1 MSLEKGAPHRKKFLI
16 GKFKLNHKH
25 TASERKETA
34 SLPPNVKLNREDSMH
49 IRVPNNQKF
58 PWSKKDH
65 SNSNSGD
72 EDDRLSTISSKEES
86 RSGSEKQKKKSK
98 QDSECQTDAELYENY
113 VARSS
118 VRRRRTKD
126 TCHESNGSINSDEI
140 FLSLPISDSTENRG
154 MYRLS
159 PRYSDRSP
167 LLGGYESSLEE
178 ERRGEEPYFPL
189 NNLSNIHAP
198 NDTIPSDIPFKSQP
212 LHSLVEHES
221 LPLRRTDDSYI
232 ISNRNSRDHYYSP
245 INAADEV
252 VEKRIENGHL
262 VQIDDY
268 PSHNSKF
275 LSQSNPPSSLK
286 LDNSDL
292 YNRRQ
297 HPYPIVAAEKSLDK
311 SRYPLPPTQAKK
323 AMNTVSPLREEMH
336 CNCTNY
342 DAIPEQYLK
351 SRPSVVSNT
360 LSTDSSVPPEDMAA
374 FGIQKLDEEEVSML
388 SFRDYMKN
396 RGIDLDMS
404 DVQSSEV

>member
-1 MSLEKGAPHRKKFLI
+1 MI

-58 PWSKKDH
+58 PWSKNDH

-86 RSGSEKQKKKSK
+86 RSGSEKRKKKSK

-113 VARSS
+113 IARSS
-118 VRRRRTKD
+118 VRRRRNKN

-140 FLSLPISDSTENRG
+140 FLSLPVSDSTENRG

-167 LLGGYESSLEE
+167 LLGGYESSLDE
-178 ERRGEEPYFPL
+178 ERRGEEPYYPL
-189 NNLSNIHAP
+189 NNLSNIHVP
-198 NDTIPSDIPFKSQP
+198 NDSIPTNIPFKSQP
-212 LHSLVEHES
+212 LHSLVEHEPLS
-221 LPLRRTDDSYI
+221 LKRTDDPYV
-232 ISNRNSRDHYYSP
+232 ISNRNSRDPYYSS
-245 INAADEV
+245 INVSDEV
-252 VEKRIENGHL
+252 SAKRIENGHL
-262 VQIDDY
+262 IQIDDV
-268 PSHNSKF
+268 PLQNNKF
-275 LSQSNPPSSLK
+275 LSQSKSPSSLK
-286 LDNSDL
+286 IDNSDL

-297 HPYPIVAAEKSLDK
+297 HPYPVVAAEKSLDK
-311 SRYPLPPTQAKK
+311 SRYPFPPTQTKK
-323 AMNTVSPLREEMH
+323 TMNTVSPVMEDMV
-336 CNCTNY
+336 CNCTNH
-342 DAIPEQYLK
+342 DSIPEQYLG

-374 FGIQKLDEEEVSML
+374 FGIEKLDEEEVSML